1 MRIPPAPPPGDARQG
16 DTASPSKGRRRCALR
31 CCDRRRRESRCRA
44 GTAEGAGRRPRPA
57 ARAGLSSRCL
67 NQAPADGGGL
77 VGRLAGRLQRRSAL
91 PPRTLCPASLCVGAA
106 AGGAAYMAAAGHE
119 ARSRH
124 DHAQRMLAFAKV
136 PSPRPAPHRPPRCA
150 APRRYCS
157 RTRQGRAA
165 GQGRPESSRAVLVS
179 GAWASGEVRYR
190 AGVSE
195 MHA

>member
-1 MRIPPAPPPGDARQG
+1 MLEIHMEILCALGLSIAAMEMSIAQSASNVIRLDADARAWTRHS
-16 DTASPSKGRRRCALR
+16 D
-31 CCDRRRRESRCRA
+31 
-44 GTAEGAGRRPRPA
+44 
-57 ARAGLSSRCL
+57 
-67 NQAPADGGGL
+67 QAPADGGGL